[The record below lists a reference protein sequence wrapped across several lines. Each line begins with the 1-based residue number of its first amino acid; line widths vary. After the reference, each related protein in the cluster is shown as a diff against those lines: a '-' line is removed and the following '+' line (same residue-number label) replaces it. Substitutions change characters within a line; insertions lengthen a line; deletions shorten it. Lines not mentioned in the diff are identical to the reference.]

1 MAQPLQRTGRGNG
14 YGRVRGG
21 GRERPKEE
29 QQVRLA
35 AKLTA
40 IVAVGLIVVF
50 GTMTALNLWLQE
62 RATLKILQL
71 NGMQLGDMVVAATRD
86 GMLHNDRERIQAT
99 VEALAHRGEMGVIRI
114 MRKDGTIMYSSLPGE
129 IGQRLSLND
138 EQCVVCHT
146 GSVPPRELPPEQRTR
161 MLHGSGGRALGVIQT
176 ILNEKEC
183 AQAACH
189 VHQETETLLG
199 ILDVNVWLTPH
210 EEIRTKSAAGMTLV
224 SILGIV
230 LGIGATALAVRRLV
244 HLRVRKLIDHTQKIA
259 SGDLSARVP
268 EVGNDELTDLA
279 RHFNRMARD
288 LEAAREELLEWG
300 RTLEMRVEEKAREL
314 EKAKD
319 HILQVEKMA
328 SLGKLAAVVAH
339 EINNPLSSVVTYAKV
354 LIRRLQTHQLS
365 EECKENLRYLDAIV
379 SEASR
384 CGRIVNQLLSFAR
397 KKDGDFSPTNLNE
410 VAEKAVFLVQHKLD
424 LSNVKA
430 VMELAPDLPSV
441 IADAGQ
447 IQQALMALLINAA
460 EAMAS
465 TGGQVK
471 VITARADGGVLVTV
485 EDTGPGMTPEVAARA
500 FEPFF
505 TTKSQGGVG
514 LGLSVVYGI
523 VERHGGRIDLQTA
536 PGQGCRVTMFFP
548 LVPASHEGKEGS

>member
-1 MAQPLQRTGRGNG
+1 M
-14 YGRVRGG
+14 
-21 GRERPKEE
+21 
-29 QQVRLA
+29 RLA

-40 IVAVGLIVVF
+40 IVAVGLVVVF
-50 GTMTALNLWLQE
+50 AAMTALNLWLQE
-62 RATLKILQL
+62 RATLKILQK

-86 GMLHNDRERIQAT
+86 GMLHNDRKRIQAT
-99 VEALAHRGEMGVIRI
+99 VEALARQGEMGVIRI
-114 MRKDGTIMYSSLPGE
+114 MRKDGTIMYSSIPAD
-129 IGQRLSLND
+129 IGRRLSLTD

-146 GSVPPRELPPEQRTR
+146 GSVPPRELPPELRTR
-161 MLHGSGGRALGVIQT
+161 LVEGEHGRALGVIQT

-189 VHQETETLLG
+189 VHGENETLLG
-199 ILDVNVWLTPH
+199 ILDVDIWLAPH
-210 EEIRTKSAAGMTLV
+210 EEIRAKSAAGMTLV
-224 SILGIV
+224 SILGTI
-230 LGIGATALAVRRLV
+230 LGIGATGFAVRRMV
-244 HLRVRKLIDHTQKIA
+244 HLRVSKLIDHTRKIA

-279 RHFNRMARD
+279 CHFNRMARD

-339 EINNPLSSVVTYAKV
+339 EINNPLSSVVTYAKILV
-354 LIRRLQTHQLS
+354 RRLQSKELT
-365 EECKENLRYLDAIV
+365 EECKENLVYLDAIV
-379 SEASR
+379 SEANR

-410 VAEKAVFLVQHKLD
+410 VVEKAVFLVHHKLE

-430 VMELAPDLPSV
+430 IMELAPDLPSV
-441 IADAGQ
+441 VADAGQ

-460 EAMAS
+460 EAMAG

-471 VITARADGGVLVTV
+471 VATAPADRGVTV
-485 EDTGPGMTPEVAARA
+485 SVEDNGPGMAPEVAARA

-536 PGQGCRVTMFFP
+536 PGEGCRITLFFP
-548 LVPASHEGKEGS
+548 LAPATHEGKEES

>member
-1 MAQPLQRTGRGNG
+1 M
-14 YGRVRGG
+14 
-21 GRERPKEE
+21 
-29 QQVRLA
+29 RLA

-40 IVAVGLIVVF
+40 IVAVGLMLVF
-50 GTMTALNLWLQE
+50 GAMTVLNLWLQK
-62 RATLKILQL
+62 RAMLRILQI
-71 NGMQLGDMVVAATRD
+71 NGRQLGDLVVAATRD
-86 GMLHNDRERIQAT
+86 GMLHNDPERIQGT
-99 VEALAHRGEMGVIRI
+99 VQALAQQGEMGVIRI
-114 MRKDGTIMYSSLPGE
+114 MRKDGTIMYSSVPAE
-129 IGQRLSLND
+129 IGRRLRRND

-146 GSVPPRELPPEQRTR
+146 GSLPPQELPPELRTR
-161 MLHGSGGRALGVIQT
+161 LVSGQRGRALGVIQT

-183 AQAACH
+183 SQAACH
-189 VHQETETLLG
+189 VHPEAETLLG

-210 EEIRTKSAAGMTLV
+210 EEIQAKSAAGMTLV
-224 SILGIV
+224 SILGIA
-230 LGIGATALAVRRLV
+230 LGITATALAVRHMV
-244 HLRVRKLIDHTQKIA
+244 HLRVRTLIDYTRKIA
-259 SGDLSARVP
+259 AGDLSARVP
-268 EVGNDELTDLA
+268 AAGKDELADLA
-279 RHFNRMARD
+279 KHFNRMARD

-354 LIRRLQTHQLS
+354 LIRRLQSRELS
-365 EECKENLRYLDAIV
+365 EECKDNLNYLDAIV

-410 VAEKAVFLVQHKLD
+410 VAEKAVFLVQHKLE

-430 VMELAPDLPSV
+430 VLTLQPDLPLV
-441 IADAGQ
+441 MADAAQ
-447 IQQALMALLINAA
+447 VQQALMALLINAA

-465 TGGQVK
+465 TGGQVR
-471 VITARADGGVLVTV
+471 VSTARADNGVTV
-485 EDTGPGMTPEVAARA
+485 SVEDNGPGMTPEVAARA

-523 VERHGGRIDLQTA
+523 VERHGGHIDLQTA
-536 PGQGCRVTMFFP
+536 PGEGCRITLFLPFVLAT
-548 LVPASHEGKEGS
+548 GGGRKES

>member
-1 MAQPLQRTGRGNG
+1 M
-14 YGRVRGG
+14 
-21 GRERPKEE
+21 
-29 QQVRLA
+29 RLA
-35 AKLTA
+35 TKLTT
-40 IVAVGLIVVF
+40 IVALGLVVVF
-50 GTMTALNLWLQE
+50 GAMTVLNLWLQE
-62 RATLKILQL
+62 RATLRILQI
-71 NGMQLGDMVVAATRD
+71 NGRQLGDMVVAATRD
-86 GMLHNDRERIQAT
+86 GMLHNDTTRIQAT
-99 VEALAHRGEMGVIRI
+99 VEALAQQGEMGVIRI
-114 MRKDGTIMYSSLPGE
+114 MRKDGTIMYSSIPAE
-129 IGQRLSLND
+129 IGRRLSLND

-146 GSVPPRELPPEQRTR
+146 GSLPPRVLPPELRTR
-161 MLHGSGGRALGVIQT
+161 LVRGERGRALGVIQT

-189 VHQETETLLG
+189 VHPETDTLLG

-210 EEIRTKSAAGMTLV
+210 EEIQAKSAAVMTLV
-224 SILGIV
+224 SILGIAV
-230 LGIGATALAVRRLV
+230 GIAATALAVRHTV
-244 HLRVRKLIDHTQKIA
+244 HLRVRTLIEHTRKIA

-268 EVGNDELTDLA
+268 EVGNDELADLA

-288 LEAAREELLEWG
+288 LETAREELLEWG
-300 RTLEMRVEEKAREL
+300 KTLEMRVEEKAQEL
-314 EKAKD
+314 ERAKD

-339 EINNPLSSVVTYAKV
+339 EINNPLSSVVTYAK
-354 LIRRLQTHQLS
+354 LLARRAKAQEALGER
-365 EECKENLRYLDAIV
+365 EESLRLLDAIA

-410 VAEKAVFLVQHKLD
+410 VAEKAVFLVHHKLE

-430 VMELAPDLPSV
+430 VLELQPALPSV

-447 IQQALMALLINAA
+447 VQQALMALLINSA
-460 EAMAS
+460 EAMAGS
-465 TGGQVK
+465 GGQVK
-471 VITARADGGVLVTV
+471 VVTAQADEGVAVTV
-485 EDTGPGMTPEVAARA
+485 EDNGPGMPPEVAARA

-536 PGQGCRVTMFFP
+536 PGQGCRITLIFP
-548 LVPASHEGKEGS
+548 SVPATREREEGS